1 MIASATAP
9 VAELLLPAIR
19 WSDETRFEHEH
30 EPIERALALG
40 VGGFI
45 FFGGPQEEVRALVKS
60 LRQRARMPLL
70 YAADL
75 ERGAGQQFAGAT
87 GLPPLAA
94 IASLDD
100 EDALR
105 RAAKLTA
112 REARTIGINWDY
124 APVCDL
130 DVVPE
135 NPIVGTRALGGDP
148 AKVARQATAWIQ
160 SCQLEGV
167 LACAKHFPGHGRTR
181 TDSHAE
187 LPVVDAPRQLLLD
200 TDVVPFKAAIA
211 AGVASIMTAH
221 VAFPA
226 LDPGNAPATLSR
238 EILQWLL
245 RQQLGFDGLIVTDA
259 LIMQGVLGGRSES
272 EVCVQALRAGCDL
285 LLYPTDAP
293 AVAKAIDQ
301 AVAARQLD
309 RERLHQSLRR
319 RLKFAQWASPPNEY
333 RKPSQSD
340 IAWGAQ
346 LADRVVH
353 AARGTPHPLRGA
365 ADVLI
370 VDDDLGGP
378 YPPPP
383 RSWFLDGLRAAGV
396 ETRVVEQA
404 GGASGATLVIALFG
418 DVRAWKKRAGYSE
431 ASRATV
437 AAAVREAAAARDVVV
452 VQFSHPRLASE
463 IPDAPTVLCAWGG
476 ERAMQEAAARRL
488 AQGAAPR
495 PQSGRG

>member
-1 MIASATAP
+1 MSDLAQLLMPAVRWDAARGFEGERAAIASAL
-9 VAELLLPAIR
+9 E
-19 WSDETRFEHEH
+19 
-30 EPIERALALG
+30 LG

-45 FFGGPQEEVRALVKS
+45 LFGGEQDAVRALTKELRAKS
-60 LRQRARMPLL
+60 RIPLL
-70 YAADL
+70 IGADL

-94 IASLDD
+94 IASLGDP
-100 EDALR
+100 DAIR
-105 RAAKLTA
+105 RAARLTA
-112 REARTIGINWDY
+112 REARTIGVNWDY

-130 DVVPE
+130 DVLPE
-135 NPIVGTRALGGDP
+135 NPIVGTRSLGSDPGTVAAL
-148 AKVARQATAWIQ
+148 AAEWIDACQ
-160 SCQLEGV
+160 SEGV
-167 LACAKHFPGHGRTR
+167 LACAKHFPGHGRTSV
-181 TDSHAE
+181 DSHDQ
-187 LPVVDAPRQLLLD
+187 LPTVSADQD
-200 TDVVPFKAAIA
+200 TLFQTDLVPFRAAID

-437 AAAVREAAAARDVVV
+437 AAAVREAAAARDVIV

>member
-1 MIASATAP
+1 MSDLAQ
-9 VAELLLPAIR
+9 LLMPAVRWDPARGYEGERPAIA
-19 WSDETRFEHEH
+19 
-30 EPIERALALG
+30 RALELG

-45 FFGGPQEEVRALVKS
+45 LFGGEQDAVRALTKELRAKS
-60 LRQRARMPLL
+60 RIPLL
-70 YAADL
+70 IGADL

-94 IASLDD
+94 IASLN
-100 EDALR
+100 DADAVR
-105 RAAKLTA
+105 RAARLTA
-112 REARTIGINWDY
+112 REARTIGVNWDY

-130 DVVPE
+130 DVLPE
-135 NPIVGTRALGGDP
+135 NPIVGTRSLGSDP
-148 AKVARQATAWIQ
+148 ATVAALAAEWIDACQ
-160 SCQLEGV
+160 SEGV
-167 LACAKHFPGHGRTR
+167 LACAKHFPGHGRT
-181 TDSHAE
+181 TVDSHDE
-187 LPVVDAPRQLLLD
+187 LPTVSADQD
-200 TDVVPFKAAIA
+200 TLFQTDLVPFRAAID

-221 VAFPA
+221 VAFTA
-226 LDPGNAPATLSR
+226 LDPSGAPATLSR
-238 EILQWLL
+238 EMLQWLL

-272 EVCVQALRAGCDL
+272 DVCVQALRAGCDL

-293 AVAKAIDQ
+293 AVVKAIDQ
-301 AVAARQLD
+301 AVASRQLD
-309 RERLHQSLRR
+309 RERLHQSQRR

-333 RKPSQSD
+333 RKPAQSD
-340 IAWGAQ
+340 VAWGAQ

-353 AARGTPHPLRGA
+353 VVRGTPHPLRGA

-383 RSWFLDGLRAAGV
+383 RTWFLEGLRAAGV
-396 ETRVVEQA
+396 QGRVVETA
-404 GGASGATLVIALFG
+404 SGGSGATLVIALFG

-437 AAAVREAAAARDVVV
+437 AAAVREAGGARDVVV
-452 VQFSHPRLASE
+452 VQFNHPRLAAE
-463 IPDAPTVLCAWGG
+463 IPDAHTVICAWGG

-488 AQGAAPR
+488 ARGGAAPAAGAR
-495 PQSGRG
+495 A